1 MYTANTM
8 SSAFEAMGMSL
19 PYSSTMAAED
29 EEKASAA
36 QSAKVLAEAIKANI
50 RPRDIITR
58 QSIENAISVIMAVG
72 DPPTPCSTSWPLP
85 TPQRCP

>member
-29 EEKASAA
+29 AEKRTV
-36 QSAKVLAEAIKANI
+36 QRNPHLFWYQAIHL
-50 RPRDIITR
+50 P
-58 QSIENAISVIMAVG
+58 AVG
-72 DPPTPCSTSWPLP
+72 
-85 TPQRCP
+85 PQDSYRKALKMPFL